1 MSDEK
6 VLTTPEAKAAIKS
19 LQSLITGGFTG
30 EITKLDAQ
38 GKQLSDPNNWDGPL
52 AERFR
57 SATWPE
63 TKSAL
68 DKAKTELEELRVQL
82 DQISQNIMTAGGG
95 A

>member
-30 EITKLDAQ
+30 EISKLDAQ

-52 AERFR
+52 ARRFR
-57 SATWPE
+57 SDTWPGVH
-63 TKSAL
+63 SSL
-68 DKAKTELEELRVQL
+68 QKAKTELEELRGQL
-82 DQISQNIMTAGGG
+82 DKIAQNITQAGS
-95 A
+95 